1 MQKLKFLLFF
11 CFFSKMHCK
20 EHFIED
26 NYLCIWYPWK
36 KIVILYLCNI
46 MYFHVNWLLV
56 VQPRGVTVY
65 ILNCTFASIKKFFP
79 YSRFCFPFLKILCGS
94 HFLRGWNGKF
104 LDSNKKLDHF
114 FLFENNKTVNKYWQM
129 WNNQKCQNN
138 IKLH

>member
-1 MQKLKFLLFF
+1 MQKLKFLFFF

-20 EHFIED
+20 EHFTED

-79 YSRFCFPFLKILCGS
+79 YSRFCFPFLKILCRS

-104 LDSNKKLDHF
+104 LDSNKKFALPSDVTCVMWRKV
-114 FLFENNKTVNKYWQM
+114 LLLILRNNS
-129 WNNQKCQNN
+129 
-138 IKLH
+138 I